1 MVERRGE
8 YFYDF
13 LLWGSRIRTH
23 LYQDGFNMVPI
34 VLLGEDKFYGTK
46 IGEEGLKI
54 YIDDYFRVNGEIRR
68 RIREDIR
75 YKINLHH
82 ITWSIMRKFEK
93 SLDGFV
99 SAVNSGTLRSSEW
112 LKICE
117 DHVRLLALLEMNFCL
132 PTIWY
137 NEILS
142 ELTNASYE
150 NSSYTFNDMSYSD
163 VTPFAIQVRKAR
175 LELCLKYHNNILTN
189 ADCEKYMEKA
199 GFMDNE
205 IDESTESYVN
215 RVMEIVEEICTTTS
229 ESDVT
234 SEIETIEIMRKTAK
248 TNYLNKLVSAAR
260 EMDCRQYSKEESCN
274 LTLALTIISLAAT
287 EEEYRHI
294 LQSKFFFHMNNL
306 LNALE
311 LPINTSSIQ
320 DVSNTLRIKGVRTC
334 VKTQ

>member
-13 LLWGSRIRTH
+13 LLWGNRIRTH

-34 VLLGEDKFYGTK
+34 ILLGENKPYGSK

-82 ITWSIMRKFEK
+82 ITWSVMRKFET
-93 SLDGFV
+93 SLNSF
-99 SAVNSGTLRSSEW
+99 AYMVNSGTLKSSEW

-117 DHVRLLALLEMNFCL
+117 EHVKLLALLEMNFCL
-132 PTIWY
+132 PTVWY
-137 NEILS
+137 NEVLS
-142 ELTNASYE
+142 ELTNASHK
-150 NSSYTFNDMSYSD
+150 NASYTFNDMSYSD

-175 LELCLKYHNNILTN
+175 LELCIKYHNNTLID
-189 ADCEKYMEKA
+189 ADCKEYMEKV
-199 GFMDNE
+199 GFLDNE
-205 IDESTESYVN
+205 IDQNAESYSN
-215 RVMEIVEEICTTTS
+215 RIMEIIEEICTTAS
-229 ESDVT
+229 ESDAV
-234 SEIETIEIMRKTAK
+234 SEIETIDKMRKTAK
-248 TNYLNKLVSAAR
+248 TNYRNKLVSAAR
-260 EMDCRQYSKEESCN
+260 AMDCRQYSKEVSCN
-274 LTLALTIISLAAT
+274 LMLALKIISLAAT

-320 DVSNTLRIKGVRTC
+320 DVSDTLRIKGVRIC
-334 VKTQ
+334 VKMK